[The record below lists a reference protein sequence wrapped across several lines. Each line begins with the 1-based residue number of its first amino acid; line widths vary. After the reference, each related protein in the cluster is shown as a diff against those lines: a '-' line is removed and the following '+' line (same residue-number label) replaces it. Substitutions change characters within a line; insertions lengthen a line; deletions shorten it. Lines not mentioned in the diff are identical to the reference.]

1 MTEVVMKYLKLAGLL
16 LATTTLFGCA
26 TSRSVVDIDGPE
38 VASGNGQKVV
48 INVLDERRFEADP
61 RSADIPSLKNGEIN
75 DKAITERAIARK
87 RNGYGMGLGDVLL
100 PEGVKVSTLIAKS
113 IGAAYGKAGYQ
124 VVPSTE
130 QAPDAR
136 TITVHVVEFWSWMS
150 PGAFSVAVNNKSHL
164 KVDTGSASSPVE
176 VKTLKREGMQM
187 ITEDDWKLIT
197 EAGLQAISES
207 MAKQL

>member
-1 MTEVVMKYLKLAGLL
+1 MTEVTHVGSEIGTGGDLTRVSGGDQKCLKID
-16 LATTTLFGCA
+16 
-26 TSRSVVDIDGPE
+26 VKQVD
-38 VASGNGQKVV
+38 QQ
-48 INVLDERRFEADP
+48 
-61 RSADIPSLKNGEIN
+61 
-75 DKAITERAIARK
+75 T
-87 RNGYGMGLGDVLL
+87 
-100 PEGVKVSTLIAKS
+100 VSQS

-124 VVPSTE
+124 VVQGSDPAS
-130 QAPDAR
+130 DIK

-164 KVDTGSASSPVE
+164 KVDTGVPSPVE

-197 EAGLQAISES
+197 EAGLQAITDS